1 MKKLKEHN
9 GKWNTLKNRCIVTLT
24 VMMHFLYSK
33 CTPVM
38 AAAPTAAP
46 SGNSIQSSTI
56 GKGLVNMIND
66 ATTFL
71 LIVSPIFGALVALYF
86 LIRKNAADEQDQK
99 QWNKRLI
106 NTGICTVGAVLVTA
120 LITLITG
127 YFK

>member
-1 MKKLKEHN
+1 MKKLKLNHDIRS
-9 GKWNTLKNRCIVTLT
+9 TLKSRCIIAIAAMV
-24 VMMHFLYSK
+24 HFLFSIN
-33 CTPVM
+33 TPVM
-38 AAAPTAAP
+38 AATPTKAPAANTIQGSTLG
-46 SGNSIQSSTI
+46 SGLI
-56 GKGLVNMIND
+56 NMTND

-71 LIVSPIFGALVALYF
+71 LILSPIVGALFALYF

-120 LITLITG
+120 LITLVTG